1 MNILLIHET
10 HLRVRYSETDQMGFC
25 YYGNY
30 ATYFEVGRVEA
41 MRSIG
46 MSYKAI
52 EEGGKMLPVIS
63 YSVDFLSPA
72 HYDDLLTIKT
82 TITKLEGAKL
92 YFGYEIYNESQIKLC
107 KAETMLVFVNSVSK
121 KPTQAPKE
129 LIEILKKHEVK

>member
-1 MNILLIHET
+1 MNTLFYHESNV
-10 HLRVRYSETDQMGFC
+10 RVRYGETDQMGYC

-52 EEGGKMLPVIS
+52 EESGKMLPVIS
-63 YSVDFLSPA
+63 YNIDFYSPA
-72 HYDDLLTIKT
+72 YYDDLLTIKT
-82 TITKLEGAKL
+82 TITQLEGAKL
-92 YFGYEIYNESQIKLC
+92 YFNYEICNALNVTLC
-107 KAETMLVFVNSVSK
+107 KASTTLVFINAISK

-129 LIEILKKHEVK
+129 LIEILKKYEVK

>member
-1 MNILLIHET
+1 MITLFSHESKI
-10 HLRVRYSETDQMGFC
+10 RVRYSETDQMGYC

-52 EEGGKMLPVIS
+52 EESGKMLPVIS
-63 YSVDFLSPA
+63 YKVDFLSPA
-72 HYDDLLTIKT
+72 YYDDLLTIKT
-82 TITKLEGAKL
+82 TINKIEGAKL
-92 YFGYEIYNESQIKLC
+92 YFNYEIYNESRLKLC
-107 KAETMLVFVNSVSK
+107 KAETILVFINAQSK

-129 LIEILKKHEVK
+129 LFKLLQEYELK

>member
-10 HLRVRYSETDQMGFC
+10 HLRVRYGETDQMGFC

-72 HYDDLLTIKT
+72 YYDDLLTIKT
-82 TITKLEGAKL
+82 SITKLEGAKL
-92 YFGYEIYNESQIKLC
+92 YFSYEIYNESQIKLC

>member
-1 MNILLIHET
+1 MKILFTHET
-10 HLRVRYSETDQMGFC
+10 QLRVRYSETDQMGFC

-52 EEGGKMLPVIS
+52 EESGKMLPVIS
-63 YSVDFLSPA
+63 YNVEFLNPA
-72 HYDDLLTIKT
+72 KYDDSLLIKT
-82 TITKLEGAKL
+82 SIRKLEGAKL
-92 YFGYEIYNESQIKLC
+92 YFSYEIYNETSIKLC
-107 KAETMLVFVNSVSK
+107 TAETTLVFVNATSK

-129 LIEILKKHEVK
+129 LIEILEKYEVK

>member
-92 YFGYEIYNESQIKLC
+92 YFSYEIYNESQIKLC
-107 KAETMLVFVNSVSK
+107 KAETMLVFVNSASK

-129 LIEILKKHEVK
+129 LIEILKIYEVK

>member
-72 HYDDLLTIKT
+72 YYDDLLTIKT
-82 TITKLEGAKL
+82 SITKLEGAKL
-92 YFGYEIYNESQIKLC
+92 YFSYEIYNESQIKLC
-107 KAETMLVFVNSVSK
+107 NAETMLVFVNSVSK

>member
-1 MNILLIHET
+1 MNILLIYET
-10 HLRVRYSETDQMGFC
+10 FLRVRYSETDQMGFC

-72 HYDDLLTIKT
+72 YYDDLLTIKT
-82 TITKLEGAKL
+82 SITKLEGAKL
-92 YFGYEIYNESQIKLC
+92 YFSYEIYNESQIKLC

>member
-1 MNILLIHET
+1 MKILFTHET
-10 HLRVRYSETDQMGFC
+10 QLRVRYSETDQMGFC

-52 EEGGKMLPVIS
+52 EESGKMLPVIS
-63 YSVDFLSPA
+63 YNVEFLNPA
-72 HYDDLLTIKT
+72 KYDDLLLIRTSIK
-82 TITKLEGAKL
+82 KLEGAKL
-92 YFGYEIYNESQIKLC
+92 YFSYEIYNESSIQLC
-107 KAETMLVFVNSVSK
+107 TAETVLVFVNATSK

-129 LIEILKKHEVK
+129 LIEILKKYEVK

>member
-1 MNILLIHET
+1 MNTLFSHET
-10 HLRVRYSETDQMGFC
+10 KIRVRYGETDQMGYC

-52 EEGGKMLPVIS
+52 EESGKMLPVIS
-63 YSVDFLSPA
+63 YNVDFLSPA
-72 HYDDLLTIKT
+72 HYDDLLTVKT
-82 TITKLEGAKL
+82 TITKIEGAKL
-92 YFGYEIYNESQIKLC
+92 YFSYEIYNELTVKLC
-107 KAETMLVFVNSVSK
+107 KAETILVFINAQSK

-129 LIEILKKHEVK
+129 LLRILQDYELK